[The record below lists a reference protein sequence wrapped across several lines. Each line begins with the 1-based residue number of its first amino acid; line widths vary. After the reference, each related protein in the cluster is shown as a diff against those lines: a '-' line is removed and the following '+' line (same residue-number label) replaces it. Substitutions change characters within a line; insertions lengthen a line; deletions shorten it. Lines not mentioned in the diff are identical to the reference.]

1 MTDAQLER
9 ALDTLVQYAAEWS
22 GYQIESMA
30 REAMRR
36 ALAQELETGKTLA
49 EVLALAAK
57 KDPELVRVLRQAVG
71 VRETYFFRN
80 PEQFSLIAS
89 KIAGLAAGGVVRAWS
104 AGCATGEETWSL
116 AATIVANLPE
126 RTADPTQTMV
136 VGTDIDEPGLEAAR
150 SGVYRASSA
159 RASGPMLYPCYRKVG
174 DKLYVDEPLKAI
186 TSFAIHDLRD
196 PPPGEFELILCRNV
210 LIYFVPPTA
219 RAILANLS
227 NALVPGGLLVFG
239 TMDVDA
245 ADLPKLQR
253 VGPPEMMVFTPK
265 PTAPVPARRRP
276 TTLRPPPTASAPT
289 LPAQMIALHR
299 SALMWIELGGR
310 SSVDK
315 ALFELNRLYPD
326 YVPGLLE
333 RALLHA
339 RKGDRAGAV
348 TWMNEVLRKTEG
360 MPEDRIV
367 LGLEELPVSFY
378 RDIAQAYVDDTG
390 REGAP

>member
-1 MTDAQLER
+1 VKDPQLER
-9 ALDTLVQYAAEWS
+9 ALDTLVQCAADWS

-30 REAMRR
+30 REAVRR
-36 ALAQELETGKTLA
+36 ALAHELQSGQTLV
-49 EVLALAAK
+49 EVLARAAK
-57 KDPELVRVLRQAVG
+57 NDADLVRMLRQAVG

-80 PEQFSLIAS
+80 PEQLSLIAS
-89 KIAGLAAGGVVRAWS
+89 KIAPLAAGGVVRAWS

-116 AATIVANLPE
+116 AATIVANLPD
-126 RTADPTQTMV
+126 RAADPTQTLV
-136 VGTDIDEPGLEAAR
+136 VGTDIHEPGLEVAR
-150 SGVYRASSA
+150 SGVYRAGAA

-174 DKLYVDEPLKAI
+174 DQLYVDEPLKAI
-186 TSFAIHDLRD
+186 TSFAVHDLRD

-210 LIYFVPPTA
+210 LIYFAPATA
-219 RAILANLS
+219 RAILANLT
-227 NALVPGGLLVFG
+227 NALVPGGLLAFG

-245 ADLPKLQR
+245 ADLPKLAR
-253 VGPPEMMVFTPK
+253 VGPPEMMVFTPR
-265 PTAPVPARRRP
+265 PSAPVPTRRRP
-276 TTLRPPPTASAPT
+276 TTLRPPPKAPAT
-289 LPAQMIALHR
+289 GLPAQTIALHR

-348 TWMNEVLRKTEG
+348 TWMNEVLHKTEG
-360 MPEDRIV
+360 MSADQIV
-367 LGLEELPVSFY
+367 PGLEELPVSFY
-378 RDIAQAYVDDTG
+378 RTTAQAYLD
-390 REGAP
+390 REGAS

>member
-1 MTDAQLER
+1 VKDPQLER
-9 ALDTLVQYAAEWS
+9 ALDTLVNYAAEWS

-30 REAMRR
+30 REAVRR
-36 ALAQELETGKTLA
+36 ALAHELQSGKTVV

-57 KDPELVRVLRQAVG
+57 KDRDLVRVLRQAVG

-80 PEQFSLIAS
+80 PEQLSLVAS
-89 KIAGLAAGGVVRAWS
+89 KIAHLAAGGVVRAWS

-116 AATIVANLPE
+116 AATIVANLPD
-126 RTADPTQTMV
+126 RTADPTRTLV
-136 VGTDIDEPGLEAAR
+136 VGTDIHEPGLELAR
-150 SGVYRASSA
+150 SGVYRTSAA
-159 RASGPMLYPCYRKVG
+159 RASGPMLYPCYRKIG
-174 DKLYVDEPLKAI
+174 DKLYIDEPLKAI

-210 LIYFVPPTA
+210 LIYFAPATA

-227 NALVPGGLLVFG
+227 NALVPGGVLAFG
-239 TMDVDA
+239 TMDVDPG
-245 ADLPKLQR
+245 DLPKLQR

-265 PTAPVPARRRP
+265 PSTPVPTRRRP
-276 TTLRPPPTASAPT
+276 TTLRPPPKPTAPT

-348 TWMNEVLRKTEG
+348 TWMNELLRKTEG
-360 MPEDRIV
+360 LPEDQIV
-367 LGLEELPVSFY
+367 LGLEELPVGFY
-378 RDIAQAYVDDTG
+378 RTTAQAYLA
-390 REGAP
+390 REGAS